1 MGEFKV
7 SCHFPTLVKKKQV
20 MKLTSFEN
28 NSHTKHYLITRYYS
42 N

>member
-7 SCHFPTLVKKKQV
+7 SCHFTTLVKKKQV
-20 MKLTSFEN
+20 MKLTSFGN
-28 NSHTKHYLITRYYS
+28 NGHTKQYPITRYYA